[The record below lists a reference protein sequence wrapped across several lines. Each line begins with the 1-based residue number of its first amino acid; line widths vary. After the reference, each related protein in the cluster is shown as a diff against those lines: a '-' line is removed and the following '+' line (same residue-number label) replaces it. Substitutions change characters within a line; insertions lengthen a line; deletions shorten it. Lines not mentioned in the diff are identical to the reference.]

1 MSIKKEEFGEQIQ
14 DGQLLPGFSGIGSFR
29 GRRFADLSAD
39 EQTITSHFFTNPDS
53 NVYAASDALP
63 NELWALLMGQYAR
76 SNLTARERLIQ
87 LFNDIP
93 TKNPSAKTLG
103 EIASTIRSGRRVDE
117 DLKQHMKMA
126 GEFIETWGINYGHAS
141 LRDSEPIRICFEG
154 VSQRATKLLESARE
168 GAYQEQST
176 RALPFNLANMAIPFE
191 VRGTRFEDRFKVV
204 GANLV
209 ALYEEVR
216 QRAAKHLDT
225 KYAYLREDSD
235 RKIQEETG
243 DATKKLSDKAWSSVV
258 EAKAFDIARS
268 LIPNNFTTSLG
279 ITLNAR
285 RFQDQLT
292 EWQSS
297 ELAEVRLLGKAAQI
311 EVMKLSPSL
320 MKYGNPSEFYADL
333 PQRGRELSE
342 EYAPVKNRDYQNQEV
357 RSVLI
362 SATEGLEDLVLASIL
377 LKEDERGAPFSELV
391 KSVRNLSPEER
402 RRIAESQYKGKK
414 PFEINPKTTEVGSFV
429 FERTYD
435 IGGYRDLQRQRGDRQ
450 QTSPYSTNIGF
461 HMPEEI
467 FELGEDLPQR
477 YFSAMEDV
485 RKLHDDLKSEGLH
498 SAAQYAPAMANLI
511 THVVTLDPNQLF
523 YQAKLRGQA
532 AGADS
537 YRTIALQEMQQGLD
551 KLPAFKGLI
560 EYDSTPYY
568 QLNRLP
574 EAVNGIIKKAKEK
587 K

>member
-1 MSIKKEEFGEQIQ
+1 MIDRKEEFGEQIQ

-39 EQTITSHFFTNPDS
+39 EQAITSHFFTNPDS

-103 EIASTIRSGRRVDE
+103 EIATTIRSGRRVDE

-126 GEFIETWGINYGHAS
+126 GKFIETWGINYGHAS

-216 QRAAKHLDT
+216 QRAAKHLDA
-225 KYAYLREDSD
+225 KYAYLRKESD
-235 RKIQEETG
+235 RKIQDETG
-243 DATKKLSDKAWSSVV
+243 DATKKLSDKAWNNVV

-333 PQRGRELSE
+333 PQRGRALSGT
-342 EYAPVKNRDYQNQEV
+342 YAPTKDGAYQNQEV

-377 LKEDERGAPFSELV
+377 LKEDESGSPFSELV
-391 KSVRNLSPEER
+391 KSVQNLGPEKR
-402 RRIAESQYKGKK
+402 RKIAESQYKGKK
-414 PFEINPKTTEVGSFV
+414 SFEINPKTTEVGSLV

-467 FELGEDLPQR
+467 FELGEDLPVR
-477 YFSAMEDV
+477 YFKVMEEV
-485 RKLHDDLKSEGLH
+485 KKLHDNLKEEGLH

-511 THVVTLDPNQLF
+511 THIVTLDPNQLF
-523 YQAKLRGQA
+523 YQAKLRAQA

-560 EYDSTPYY
+560 EYDATPYY
-568 QLNRLP
+568 PLNRLP
-574 EAVNGIIKKAKEK
+574 EAVNRIIKKTKEK

>member
-1 MSIKKEEFGEQIQ
+1 MTERKEEFKEQIQ
-14 DGQLLPGFSGIGSFR
+14 DGKLLPGFSGIGSFR

-76 SNLTARERLIQ
+76 SNLTAKERLIQ

-93 TKNPSAKTLG
+93 KKNPSAKTLG
-103 EIASTIRSGRRVDE
+103 EIASTIRSGRRVDD

-154 VSQRATKLLESARE
+154 VSQRATKILESARE

-191 VRGTRFEDRFKVV
+191 VRGTQFEDRFKVV

-216 QRAAKHLDT
+216 QRAIKRFNI
-225 KYAYLREDSD
+225 KYAFLRADSD
-235 RKIQEETG
+235 RKIQEATG
-243 DATKKLSDKAWSSVV
+243 DPTNKLSDKAWNGVV

-297 ELAEVRLLGKAAQI
+297 ELAEVQLLGKAAQI

-320 MKYGNPSEFYADL
+320 MKYGNPSEFYAGL

-342 EYAPVKNRDYQNQEV
+342 AYAPTKNRTYQNQEV

-377 LKEDERGAPFSELV
+377 LKEDESGAPFSELV
-391 KSVRNLSPEER
+391 KSVKNLNTEER
-402 RRIAESQYKGKK
+402 RRIAESQYKDKE
-414 PFEINPKTTEVGSFV
+414 PFEINPKTTEIGSLT

-461 HMPEEI
+461 HMPGEI
-467 FELGEDLPQR
+467 FELGNDLPPR
-477 YFSAMEDV
+477 YFKAMEDV
-485 RKLHDDLKSEGLH
+485 RKLHDDLKGEGLH
-498 SAAQYAPAMANLI
+498 SAAQYAPVMANLI

-523 YQAKLRGQA
+523 YQAKLRAQA

-537 YRTIALQEMQQGLD
+537 YRAIALREIQQGLD
-551 KLPAFKGLI
+551 KMPTFNGLI
-560 EYDSTPYY
+560 EYDGTFYY
-568 QLNRLP
+568 PLNRLP

>member
-1 MSIKKEEFGEQIQ
+1 MEGIKEEVTGQIQ

-39 EQTITSHFFTNPDS
+39 EQTITSYFFTNPDS

-63 NELWALLMGQYAR
+63 NELWAQAMGQYAR
-76 SNLTARERLIQ
+76 SNLTAKERLIQ
-87 LFNDIP
+87 LFNDMP
-93 TKNPSAKTLG
+93 KKNPQAKSLG
-103 EIASTIRSGRRVDE
+103 EIATTIRSGREVE
-117 DLKQHMKMA
+117 HALKQYIKMA
-126 GEFIETWGINYGHAS
+126 GEFIEEWGINYGHAS
-141 LRDSEPIRICFEG
+141 LRDSAPIRICFEG
-154 VSQRATKLLESARE
+154 VSQRATKFLESARE

-176 RALPFNLANMAIPFE
+176 RALPFNLTNMAIPFE
-191 VRGTRFEDRFKVV
+191 VRGTKFEDRFKVV

-216 QRAAKHLDT
+216 ERATNYLNST
-225 KYAYLREDSD
+225 YAELRVDAD
-235 RKIQEETG
+235 KKLQEATG
-243 DATKKLSDKAWSSVV
+243 DPTKKLSDREWNKAVGD
-258 EAKAFDIARS
+258 KAFDIARS
-268 LIPNNFTTSLG
+268 LIPQNFTTSLG
-279 ITLNAR
+279 MTLNAR

-333 PQRGRELSE
+333 PQRGRALSE
-342 EYAPVKNRDYQNQEV
+342 DYAPAKNSAYQNQEV

-377 LKEDERGAPFSELV
+377 LKEDESGAPFSELV
-391 KSVRNLSPEER
+391 KSVKKLSTEER

-414 PFEINPKTTEVGSFV
+414 SFEINSKTTEVGSFT

-467 FELGEDLPQR
+467 FELGEDLPPR
-477 YFSAMEDV
+477 YFKAMEEV
-485 RKLHDDLKSEGLH
+485 RKLHDDLKGEGLH
-498 SAAQYAPAMANLI
+498 SAAQYAPVMANLI

-523 YQAKLRGQA
+523 YQAKLRAQA

-537 YRTIALQEMQQGLD
+537 YRTIALQEIQQGLA
-551 KLPAFKGLI
+551 KMPAFNGLI
-560 EYDSTPYY
+560 EYDGTFYY
-568 QLNRLP
+568 PLNRLP
-574 EAVNGIIKKAKEK
+574 EAVNGIIKKAQEK

>member
-1 MSIKKEEFGEQIQ
+1 MEERKEEFAEYIQ
-14 DGQLLPGFSGIGSFR
+14 NGQLLPGFSGIGTFR
-29 GRRFADLSAD
+29 GRRFGELSTD
-39 EQTITSHFFTNPDS
+39 EQTIVDYFFTNPDS
-53 NVYAASDALP
+53 NVYAASDNLP
-63 NELWALLMGQYAR
+63 NELWALAMGQYAR
-76 SNLTARERLIQ
+76 SDLTAKERLIQ
-87 LFNDIP
+87 LFNDMP
-93 TKNPSAKTLG
+93 KKNPQAKSLG
-103 EIASTIRSGRRVDE
+103 EIATTIRSGSEVGDA
-117 DLKQHMKMA
+117 LKQHIKMA

-141 LRDSEPIRICFEG
+141 LRDSAPIRICFEG
-154 VSQRATKLLESARE
+154 VSQRATKFLESARE

-191 VRGTRFEDRFKVV
+191 TRGTKFEDRFKVV

-216 QRAAKHLDT
+216 EKATNYLNSTYTELRADADKKL
-225 KYAYLREDSD
+225 
-235 RKIQEETG
+235 QESTG
-243 DATKKLSDKAWSSVV
+243 DLTKKFSDKEWNSVV
-258 EAKAFDIARS
+258 GAKAFDIARS
-268 LIPNNFTTSLG
+268 LIPQNFTTSLG
-279 ITLNAR
+279 MTLNAR

-320 MKYGNPSEFYADL
+320 MKYGNPSEFYTDL
-333 PQRGRELSE
+333 PQRGRALSE
-342 EYAPVKNRDYQNQEV
+342 TYAPTKSNSYQNQEV
-357 RSVLI
+357 RSVLV

-377 LKEDERGAPFSELV
+377 LKEDEKGTPFTELI
-391 KSVRNLSPEER
+391 KSVKTLTHKER
-402 RRIAESQYKGKK
+402 REIAESQYEGKK
-414 PFEINPKTTEVGSFV
+414 SFEINPKTTEVGSLT

-450 QTSPYSTNIGF
+450 QTSPYSTNVGF
-461 HMPEEI
+461 HMPGEI
-467 FELGEDLPQR
+467 FEIGNDLPEK
-477 YFSAMEDV
+477 YFKVMKQV
-485 RKLHDDLKSEGLH
+485 KRLHDDLKEEGLH
-498 SAAQYAPAMANLI
+498 SAAQYAPAMANLL

-537 YRTIALQEMQQGLD
+537 YRTIALQEMEQGLE
-551 KLPAFKGLI
+551 KMPAFKGLI

-568 QLNRLP
+568 PLNRLP
-574 EAVNGIIKKAKEK
+574 EAVNGAIKRATGK